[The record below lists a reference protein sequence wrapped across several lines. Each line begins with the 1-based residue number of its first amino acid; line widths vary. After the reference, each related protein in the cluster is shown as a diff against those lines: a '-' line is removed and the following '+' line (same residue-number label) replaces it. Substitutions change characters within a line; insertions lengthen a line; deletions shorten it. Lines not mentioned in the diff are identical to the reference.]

1 MKKSSTPSTSSDSS
15 ASLSASATVG
25 QVARPGKYALEF
37 IRRFARSYH
46 YEPRLAALGSLS
58 VN

>member
-1 MKKSSTPSTSSDSS
+1 MKKCSTRSTSSDTP
-15 ASLSASATVG
+15 ASLSASATVDE
-25 QVARPGKYALEF
+25 VARPGKLALEF

-46 YEPRLAALGSLS
+46 YEPRMAALGSLI